1 MNIQEGQG
9 LGRGMNCPSVFYS
22 GKWEIT
28 VYSVRTLFAFV
39 SASQVVFTTNYLF
52 GAPPVL

>member
-9 LGRGMNCPSVFYS
+9 LWRGMNCPSVFHS

-28 VYSVRTLFAFV
+28 VYSVCTLFAFV
-39 SASQVVFTTNYLF
+39 LVSQVVFTTNYLF